1 MGDPWRG
8 QEAVEPK
15 SCGLEAF
22 RSAGDWPA
30 GSQQKAQSTTTTTE
44 CGGDPVPQRYHQ
56 LLPIANAA
64 SFIEERILR
73 NMSYQTA
80 LNFAPAVPVRR
91 NKPTPKSGRG
101 SAKSKSDKSP
111 SSIAAAPS
119 SPEHVQYDD
128 GDNNNHLKK
137 SSANNGKGPSQLDA
151 LDYSDSDG
159 EGAGAASAAIRRG
172 AELKERRRAAAAKL
186 RRQKEAGNRSSGS
199 FLEDTDDE
207 EDGGD
212 RVAKKSKE
220 TSQRKRL
227 GGGGNNKK
235 KKKRRVI
242 DDSDDDECDNDNMD
256 DFIVDDEDDS
266 SINGEDVDG
275 DNLEEEEIIE
285 PNRGREKAHSKSA
298 EDNEGSDDDHDE
310 QPMSHAALA
319 FQMQLN
325 QQAAQQEEDLLAEV
339 MMANRSLSE
348 DEAFRIWLE
357 DLALQAEAHL
367 HKSTVHVSTLRQQ
380 KAASQIERPLCTR
393 RESTLGSSAWRPDF
407 RDELKHRPLYRSFEL
422 HQLAVP
428 DDVRHCGACG
438 RSSHSITHRIEFSG
452 PRYSADR
459 TWQSSRDLKHADW
472 EACLGGRM
480 TTNHGDKGS
489 DDEDIEP
496 KIFYV
501 GGHCRARTELYHSLL
516 HFKFLVFDEILGQ
529 LGDHSNVAVRMQ
541 LKANGQ
547 VLDRFLSKKKRGKGD
562 AGESE
567 SDAHRP
573 MSAEELMS
581 NGGFVER
588 QYERCRNLTE
598 ESEEKWGGH
607 KGEMIKVG
615 GRSGAPKRRKGQAT
629 VVSMLG
635 AGSGANGA
643 SAGRKHQ
650 STLTFSPK

>member
-1 MGDPWRG
+1 
-8 QEAVEPK
+8 
-15 SCGLEAF
+15 
-22 RSAGDWPA
+22 
-30 GSQQKAQSTTTTTE
+30 
-44 CGGDPVPQRYHQ
+44 
-56 LLPIANAA
+56 
-64 SFIEERILR
+64 
-73 NMSYQTA
+73 MSYQTA

-101 SAKSKSDKSP
+101 GDVKSKSNNSP

-128 GDNNNHLKK
+128 GDDNHLKK
-137 SSANNGKGPSQLDA
+137 SSANKRKGPSQLDA
-151 LDYSDSDG
+151 LNYSDSDG

-172 AELKERRRAAAAKL
+172 TKLKERRRAAAAKL
-186 RRQKEAGNRSSGS
+186 RRQKEAGKRSSGS

-207 EDGGD
+207 EDGKD
-212 RVAKKSKE
+212 RIAKKSKE

-227 GGGGNNKK
+227 GGGGNNQKKK

-242 DDSDDDECDNDNMD
+242 DDSDDDVCDNDNMD
-256 DFIVDDEDDS
+256 DFIVDDEDS
-266 SINGEDVDG
+266 SINGEDVGD
-275 DNLEEEEIIE
+275 DNLEEEDIIE
-285 PNRGREKAHSKSA
+285 PNKGREKAHSKSA
-298 EDNEGSDDDHDE
+298 DDNVGSDDDNDE

-393 RESTLGSSAWRPDF
+393 RESTLGSSAWRPNF

-480 TTNHGDKGS
+480 TKDHGDKGS
-489 DDEDIEP
+489 DDEDMEP
-496 KIFYV
+496 KTFYV

-516 HFKFLVFDEILGQ
+516 HFKFLVFDEILG
-529 LGDHSNVAVRMQ
+529 LLSGDHSNVAVRMQ

-547 VLDRFLSKKKRGKGD
+547 VLDRFLSKKKRGKG
-562 AGESE
+562 AGE

-607 KGEMIKVG
+607 KGEMMIKGG

-635 AGSGANGA
+635 AGSGANGT

-650 STLTFSPK
+650 TTLTFSPR

>member
-1 MGDPWRG
+1 M
-8 QEAVEPK
+8 
-15 SCGLEAF
+15 
-22 RSAGDWPA
+22 
-30 GSQQKAQSTTTTTE
+30 
-44 CGGDPVPQRYHQ
+44 
-56 LLPIANAA
+56 
-64 SFIEERILR
+64 IEERILR

-101 SAKSKSDKSP
+101 GDGDVKSKSNKSP

-128 GDNNNHLKK
+128 GDDNHLKK
-137 SSANNGKGPSQLDA
+137 SSANKGKGPSQLDA
-151 LDYSDSDG
+151 LNYSDSDG

-172 AELKERRRAAAAKL
+172 SKLKERRRAAAAKL
-186 RRQKEAGNRSSGS
+186 RRQKEAGKRSSGS

-207 EDGGD
+207 DDGRD
-212 RVAKKSKE
+212 RIAKKSKE

-227 GGGGNNKK
+227 GGGGNDQ

-242 DDSDDDECDNDNMD
+242 DDSDDDECDNDNTCMD
-256 DFIVDDEDDS
+256 DFIVDDEEDS
-266 SINGEDVDG
+266 SINGEDIDD
-275 DNLEEEEIIE
+275 DNLEEEDIIE
-285 PNRGREKAHSKSA
+285 PNKDKAHSKSA
-298 EDNEGSDDDHDE
+298 DDNEISDDDDDE

-325 QQAAQQEEDLLAEV
+325 QQAALQEEDLLVEV

-357 DLALQAEAHL
+357 DLALQAEAH
-367 HKSTVHVSTLRQQ
+367 HKSTIHVSTFRQQ
-380 KAASQIERPLCTR
+380 KAASLIERPLCTR

-407 RDELKHRPLYRSFEL
+407 RDELKHRALYRSFEL

-459 TWQSSRDLKHADW
+459 TWQSSRDLKHTDW
-472 EACLGGRM
+472 EACLGGR
-480 TTNHGDKGS
+480 TTMDHGDKGS

-496 KIFYV
+496 KIFFV

-516 HFKFLVFDEILGQ
+516 HFKFLVFDEILG
-529 LGDHSNVAVRMQ
+529 LLSGDHNVAVRMQ

-547 VLDRFLSKKKRGKGD
+547 VLDRFLSKKKRGKG
-562 AGESE
+562 AGES
-567 SDAHRP
+567 DVHRP
-573 MSAEELMS
+573 MSAEELMR

-607 KGEMIKVG
+607 KGEMFKGG
-615 GRSGAPKRRKGQAT
+615 GRFGAPKRRKGQAT
-629 VVSMLG
+629 VVS
-635 AGSGANGA
+635 AGSGANGT
-643 SAGRKHQ
+643 SAGCKHQ
-650 STLTFSPK
+650 TTLTFN

>member
-1 MGDPWRG
+1 
-8 QEAVEPK
+8 
-15 SCGLEAF
+15 
-22 RSAGDWPA
+22 
-30 GSQQKAQSTTTTTE
+30 
-44 CGGDPVPQRYHQ
+44 
-56 LLPIANAA
+56 
-64 SFIEERILR
+64 
-73 NMSYQTA
+73 MSYQTA

-101 SAKSKSDKSP
+101 GDGDVKSKSKSNKSP

-128 GDNNNHLKK
+128 GDDNHLKK
-137 SSANNGKGPSQLDA
+137 SSTNKGKGPSQLDA
-151 LDYSDSDG
+151 LNYSDSDG
-159 EGAGAASAAIRRG
+159 EGGGAASAAIRRG
-172 AELKERRRAAAAKL
+172 SKLKERRRAAAAKL
-186 RRQKEAGNRSSGS
+186 RRQKEAGKRSSGS

-207 EDGGD
+207 EDGRD
-212 RVAKKSKE
+212 RTAKKSKE
-220 TSQRKRL
+220 TSQQRKRL
-227 GGGGNNKK
+227 GGGGNNQ

-242 DDSDDDECDNDNMD
+242 DDSDDDECDNDNTCHTCMD

-266 SINGEDVDG
+266 SINGEDVDD
-275 DNLEEEEIIE
+275 DNLEEEDIIE
-285 PNRGREKAHSKSA
+285 PNKDKAHSKSA
-298 EDNEGSDDDHDE
+298 EDNEGSDDDYDE

-325 QQAAQQEEDLLAEV
+325 QQASLQVEDLLVEV

-367 HKSTVHVSTLRQQ
+367 HASTVHVSTLRQQ
-380 KAASQIERPLCTR
+380 KAASLIERPLCTR

-459 TWQSSRDLKHADW
+459 TWQSSRDLKHTDW

-480 TTNHGDKGS
+480 TMDHGDKGS

-516 HFKFLVFDEILGQ
+516 HFKFLVYDEILG
-529 LGDHSNVAVRMQ
+529 LLSGDHNVAVRMQ

-547 VLDRFLSKKKRGKGD
+547 VLDRFLSKKKRGKG
-562 AGESE
+562 AGE

-581 NGGFVER
+581 NGAFVER

-607 KGEMIKVG
+607 KGEMIKGG
-615 GRSGAPKRRKGQAT
+615 GRFGAPKRRKGQAT

-635 AGSGANGA
+635 AGSGANGT
-643 SAGRKHQ
+643 SAGCKHQ
-650 STLTFSPK
+650 TTLTFN